1 MILFIILDLIL
12 HSGIEV
18 HQLWNWS
25 HLIFILMLIFL
36 A

>member
-1 MILFIILDLIL
+1 MILFILLDILL

-18 HQLWNWS
+18 RELWGFS
-25 HLIFILMLIFL
+25 HLIFILLVLFL